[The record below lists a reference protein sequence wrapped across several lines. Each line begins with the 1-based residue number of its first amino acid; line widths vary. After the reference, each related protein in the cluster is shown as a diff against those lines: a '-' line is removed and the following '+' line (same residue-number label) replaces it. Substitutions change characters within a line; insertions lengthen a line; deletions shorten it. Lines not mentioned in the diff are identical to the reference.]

1 MRVALF
7 GGTFDPIHTAHIRSA
22 QLVADALRLDRVLLM
37 PTFVPPHKLKVSM
50 APAADRLAMCRLA
63 AKEDARLFVSDMEIR
78 RGGASFTADTL
89 HTLCKEHPQDE
100 WFLLVGAD
108 MFLTLGTWYRFEEI
122 LAMATVCTVPRDGI
136 GAEALRAY
144 AATLP
149 REDRFYIARTPVGDI
164 SSTAIRAAIAA
175 GDATADMLPP
185 SVAAYISE
193 KGLYRGRE
201 TMDLKSMEPQFIEI
215 IRRRESDHR
224 FLHSLEVAKSAEHL
238 ARRYGGDPDKARV
251 AGLLHDVMKDISP
264 SEQLQIF
271 KDFGI
276 LLDDVEKDAQKLWHA
291 RAGAAFIEHILH
303 IDDRDLLNAV
313 RYHTTGRAGMSL
325 LEKTVFV
332 ADFISADRSYPDVDK
347 MRALAEVSLEDAMR
361 YALRYTIDDLQK
373 KGARVHPDTLAA
385 LQELTEGGQ
394 HG

>member
-89 HTLCKEHPQDE
+89 HTLRGEHPQDE

-108 MFLTLGTWYRFEEI
+108 MFLTLGTWYHFEEI

-136 GAEALRAY
+136 GAEELRAY

-149 REDRFYIARTPVGDI
+149 REGRFYIARTPVGDI

-325 LEKTVFV
+325 LEKIVFV

>member
-1 MRVALF
+1 MN
-7 GGTFDPIHTAHIRSA
+7 
-22 QLVADALRLDRVLLM
+22 
-37 PTFVPPHKLKVSM
+37 
-50 APAADRLAMCRLA
+50 
-63 AKEDARLFVSDMEIR
+63 
-78 RGGASFTADTL
+78 
-89 HTLCKEHPQDE
+89 
-100 WFLLVGAD
+100 
-108 MFLTLGTWYRFEEI
+108 
-122 LAMATVCTVPRDGI
+122 
-136 GAEALRAY
+136 
-144 AATLP
+144 
-149 REDRFYIARTPVGDI
+149 
-164 SSTAIRAAIAA
+164 
-175 GDATADMLPP
+175 
-185 SVAAYISE
+185 
-193 KGLYRGRE
+193 
-201 TMDLKSMEPQFIEI
+201 LKSMEPQFIEI

-224 FLHSLEVAKSAEHL
+224 FLHSLEVAKSAEYL

-325 LEKTVFV
+325 LEKIVFV
-332 ADFISADRSYPDVDK
+332 ADFISADRNYPDVDK
-347 MRALAEVSLEDAMR
+347 MRALADVSLEDAMR
-361 YALRYTIDDLQK
+361 YALRYTIDDLQR

>member
-37 PTFVPPHKLKVSM
+37 PTFVPPHKLKASM

-89 HTLCKEHPQDE
+89 HTLRRENPQDE

-108 MFLTLGTWYRFEEI
+108 MFLTLGTWYHFEEI

-136 GAEALRAY
+136 GAQTLRAY

-149 REDRFYIARTPVGDI
+149 REGRFYIARTPVGDI

-185 SVAAYISE
+185 PVAAYISE

-325 LEKTVFV
+325 LEKIVFV